1 MHWED
6 RQWRTR
12 ELIFGGKGSLSMSSN
27 SSALGEC
34 SNRDRAALCGRRHKG
49 YLKRAVDLRC
59 FVNHAVCPFTNLLH
73 SLVLVVDRDFLH
85 CDCWYRLRRQ
95 ERRRGGRGVGMASR
109 KEGARK
115 KRNVDCRERWKGK
128 GWLGTRGM
136 NGCKGKQESTGSTTV
151 EQQIEHCQTATKTKM
166 SAACGRVC
174 VFFLCRQPAVTGLYV
189 EMVIT
194 YVE

>member
-95 ERRRGGRGVGMASR
+95 ERRRGGKGSR
-109 KEGARK
+109 
-115 KRNVDCRERWKGK
+115 D
-128 GWLGTRGM
+128 
-136 NGCKGKQESTGSTTV
+136 GKQKGGSKEKKKCGLQGTMKGEGMTWYKGD
-151 EQQIEHCQTATKTKM
+151 EWMQRQAGEHRVDDRRTANWALPDSNKN
-166 SAACGRVC
+166 
-174 VFFLCRQPAVTGLYV
+174 
-189 EMVIT
+189 
-194 YVE
+194 